1 MPTLTDCYIPT
12 PAAVS
17 EIVED
22 QAVIIHLDT
31 GAYLSLNA
39 TGAFLWQRLDGQ
51 TPLAAIAAALA
62 AAYAVNPEITG
73 ADVLALAAELEEEGF
88 IQPAPG

>member
-1 MPTLTDCYIPT
+1 MPTLTACYR
-12 PAAVS
+12 PASDTAA
-17 EIVED
+17 EIVDD
-22 QAVIIHLDT
+22 QAVIIHLISGT
-31 GAYLSLNA
+31 YIALNT

-51 TPLAAIAAALA
+51 TPLAAIAAELA
-62 AAYAVNPEITG
+62 AAYEVNPEITG